1 MNLGAQVSG
10 YVSNMEP
17 SAKYTASDKKDTSV
31 DDVFTYAS
39 ATTPGMVFR
48 APDGRYGAMNNSEDD
63 AQSANNNPLIRLN
76 SKAGNIRKTNMRSR
90 FVGTLKPSK
99 AFLLQHHILMSS
111 WMNNEAGNLFSSTVG
126 TSVIT

>member
-1 MNLGAQVSG
+1 MENTGFEKYNGRVNISADVKPWLNLGAQVSG

-76 SKAGNIRKTNMRSR
+76 SKAGKSA
-90 FVGTLKPSK
+90 KPICV
-99 AFLLQHHILMSS
+99 LVSS
-111 WMNNEAGNLFSSTVG
+111 ER
-126 TSVIT
+126 